1 MSQTANQ
8 TPHHPPKEPPKWLE
22 TARELAG
29 KLAGTL
35 KSNWPAKLLSLAL
48 AMALWAG
55 LITQDPTL
63 TREKTFRDVAVTVSG
78 TDTLKRYGFTVVTD
92 LEELLDGV
100 TVVADVPQKQYVS
113 AQASNYNI
121 RLDLSRIREAGEQ
134 EVAISATNTST
145 YGSVVRITPAK
156 VKIVVE
162 EYVNV
167 GYIPVNAVI
176 SGAAPEGFHAG
187 SIACDPAW
195 LTVSGPRSVVE
206 QVERAEV
213 TVELDKLPARE
224 GEVRKAVGFRL
235 LGADG
240 QVIEDDT
247 LQVTSESVLR
257 TNVNLTVEL
266 LTRRDVDMTAETL
279 CYGKPA
285 AGYEVAGI
293 IVSPQ
298 TVSIAGERS
307 IVEQARLVNTRRAV
321 NISGAK
327 ETVEAV
333 IDLGTQ
339 PNLDWVS
346 AAQLEVSVIIQ
357 PIRET
362 RTFSAAPIEATGVQE
377 GMTATPDKQ
386 TASVQITGA
395 SAWVKALPE
404 DGVRLLCDVAGLAPG
419 SHDVPLQVVVDGADG
434 QEFTADAEPMTI
446 RVTIAE
452 KE

>member
-8 TPHHPPKEPPKWLE
+8 APHQPPKESPKWLE
-22 TARELAG
+22 TAG
-29 KLAGTL
+29 KLLTML
-35 KSNWPAKLLSLAL
+35 KRNWPTKLLSLAL

-63 TREKTFRDVAVTVSG
+63 TREKTFRDVSVTVSG

-92 LEELLDGV
+92 LDALLDGV
-100 TVVADVPQKQYVS
+100 TVVADVPQKQYVN

-134 EVAISATNTST
+134 EVAISATSSST
-145 YGSVVRITPAK
+145 YGSVVRITPARVK
-156 VKIVVE
+156 VVVE
-162 EYVNV
+162 EYVSV

-176 SGAAPEGFHAG
+176 SGTAPEGFHVG

-213 TVELDKLPARE
+213 TVALDKLPARE
-224 GEVRKAVGFRL
+224 GEVRKAADFRL
-235 LGADG
+235 LGSDG
-240 QVIEDDT
+240 QLIEDDT
-247 LQVTSESVLR
+247 LQVTSDTVLR
-257 TNVNLTVEL
+257 TNVNVTVQL

-279 CYGKPA
+279 TYGRPA
-285 AGYEVAGI
+285 PGYEVAGI
-293 IVSPQ
+293 IVSPP

-307 IVEQARLVNTRRAV
+307 IVETARLVNNRRAV
-321 NISGAK
+321 NIAGAK

-339 PNLDWVS
+339 PNLAWVS

-357 PIRET
+357 PIREA
-362 RTFSAAPIEATGVQE
+362 RRFPEAPIEVTGAAA
-377 GMTATPDKQ
+377 GMTATPDRQ
-386 TASVQITGA
+386 TAAAQITGA

-404 DGVRLLCDVAGLAPG
+404 DGVRLLCDVSGLGPG
-419 SHDVPLQVVVDGADG
+419 VHDVPLQVSADGADG